1 MERAAECLRS
11 RIAKRH
17 NFLLK
22 EAFSYADVNKD
33 GYVSSEDI
41 RNMLAEHGFFATERE
56 LVSIMKKFDRDG
68 DSKINY
74 SEFIEEM
81 TPKII
86 NSR

>member
-11 RIAKRH
+11 RIAKRP

-68 DSKINY
+68 DSKISY
-74 SEFIEEM
+74 GEFIEEM